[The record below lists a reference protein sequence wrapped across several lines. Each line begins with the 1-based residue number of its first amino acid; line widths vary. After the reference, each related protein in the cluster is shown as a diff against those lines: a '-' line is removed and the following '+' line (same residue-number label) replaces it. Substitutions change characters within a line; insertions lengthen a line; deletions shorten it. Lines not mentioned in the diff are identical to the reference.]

1 MNNNFLETRS
11 LSKIFKEGD
20 STIKLFSLLSL
31 RFEQG
36 QSYGIFGESGS
47 GKSTLLH
54 ILGGLDQPT
63 SGEVFFNERSLATY
77 TSEQRTNFLNAHIGF
92 VFQFHYLL
100 YDLTVLEN
108 CMMPGLIGGRNYY
121 ECKEHAHALLKEFG
135 LEHREAV
142 YPMTLSG
149 GEQQRVSIIRALFN
163 KPAFILADEPTGNL
177 DEKRAHGIVDVLLQ
191 AQKEWNL
198 GIILCSHDPSIY
210 GRMQH
215 LFELRAGSLRL
226 AKQ

>member
-1 MNNNFLETRS
+1 MNNNFLEARS

-20 STIKLFSLLSL
+20 STIKLFSSLSL

-63 SGEVFFNERSLATY
+63 SGEVFFNERSLAIY
-77 TSEQRTNFLNAHIGF
+77 TSEQRTNFLNAHISF

-108 CMMPGLIGGRNYY
+108 CMMPGLIGGRNYH
-121 ECKEHAHALLKEFG
+121 ECKEHAHTLLKEFG